1 MNATEAAH
9 HLAFPPVG
17 SSTFPIS
24 SRALSLEL
32 YALKGQLVPDVK
44 WASLAAARIAVAPPR
59 SLLYLPQ
66 LQLIGVWGNMGSGVS
81 NAWSVKR
88 RIQEQTEAQ
97 NPLESANLSAMAL
110 TSIPNMSKM
119 CPLISSLNASNNIIT
134 ALPEHVQRFLNL
146 TTLDVSSN
154 QLTTLPEF
162 LSAIVRLKEL
172 RASDN
177 NIRELP
183 DGLVLP
189 SLASLT
195 LCRNYLD
202 RGLSPLLCQSCQSS
216 LQLLHLSSN
225 GLGYGTAPKTILI
238 LSALVDLDL
247 SLNNLGG
254 DVL

>member
-1 MNATEAAH
+1 
-9 HLAFPPVG
+9 
-17 SSTFPIS
+17 
-24 SRALSLEL
+24 
-32 YALKGQLVPDVK
+32 
-44 WASLAAARIAVAPPR
+44 
-59 SLLYLPQ
+59 
-66 LQLIGVWGNMGSGVS
+66 MGSGVS

-97 NPLESANLSAMAL
+97 NPLESANLSSMGL
-110 TSIPNMSKM
+110 TAVPNISKI
-119 CPLISSLNASNNIIT
+119 CPLISSLNVSNNIIA
-134 ALPEHVQRFLNL
+134 ALPEHLQRFLGL
-146 TTLDVSSN
+146 TMLDVSSN

-162 LSAIVRLKEL
+162 LSTIGRLKDL

-202 RGLSPLLCQSCQSS
+202 QGLTPLLCQSCQSS

-225 GLGYGTAPKTILI
+225 GLGHDTANKAILI
-238 LSALVDLDL
+238 LTALVDVDL
-247 SLNNLGG
+247 SQNNLGG
-254 DVL
+254 DML